1 MTRALYRAIEIGDA
15 AAVRRALA
23 NGAEPDRRPT
33 TTVESRRPLT
43 RLLSNMCRGNQY
55 EKRARLAL
63 LEDRACAYCSKPDA
77 YKACGRCQNQAYC
90 SIVCQRADWRR
101 HKQVCIPTTG
111 PDPEACCAV
120 LLEAGASPNEMA
132 GDGMAPI
139 FCAVCASPTV
149 LELFIGAGA
158 DVNVFLRTSRRSRM
172 RFETPLHRASRLGFV
187 QQVAALLAAGADVDM
202 PTPKTPLELAMS
214 EGRARVCPLL
224 LRAGATFPQSGAF
237 YLGAAL
243 AHPPGAFNLAYVQ
256 KIQKAGGFRQYEAL
270 CKKSLIAL
278 LEPKFP
284 QIPAEVIP
292 TIVEF
297 WAHAGDYCM
306 TFGPAT
312 LVRRGLEQ
320 IAARVATMNIS

>member
-1 MTRALYRAIEIGDA
+1 MAERVREALTRALYRAIEIGDA

-23 NGAEPDRRPT
+23 NGAEPDRRPA

-111 PDPEACCAV
+111 PDPEACCAA

-139 FCAVCASPTV
+139 FRAVCASPTV

-172 RFETPLHRASRLGFV
+172 RFETPLHWASRLGLV
-187 QQVAALLAAGADVDM
+187 KQVAALLAAGADVDM
-202 PTPKTPLELAMS
+202 PTPKTPLEQAMS
-214 EGRARVCPLL
+214 AGRARVCPLL
-224 LRAGATFPQSGAF
+224 LRAGATFPHSGAF

-243 AHPPGAFNLAYVQ
+243 GAPPGAFNLAYVQ

-297 WAHAGDYCM
+297 WAHAGDY
-306 TFGPAT
+306 
-312 LVRRGLEQ
+312 
-320 IAARVATMNIS
+320 

>member
-1 MTRALYRAIEIGDA
+1 MAAEAAETLTNALFDALETADA

-23 NGAEPDRRPT
+23 AGAEPDRTRPI
-33 TTVESRRPLT
+33 VGHPSIAIRPLM
-43 RLLSNMCRGNQY
+43 RLLSDMCQAINEW
-55 EKRARLAL
+55 EKR
-63 LEDRACAYCSKPDA
+63 YPKP
-77 YKACGRCQNQAYC
+77 G
-90 SIVCQRADWRR
+90 ADP
-101 HKQVCIPTTG
+101 V
-111 PDPEACCAV
+111 ACCAA
-120 LLEAGASPNEMA
+120 LLEAGASPHEMPE
-132 GDGMAPI
+132 DGMAPI
-139 FCAVCASPTV
+139 FCAVGSPTV

-158 DVNVFLRTSRRSRM
+158 DVNVFLNM
-172 RFETPLHRASRLGFV
+172 RIMGMQYLPGGGLETPLHWASRLGFV
-187 QQVAALLAAGADVDM
+187 KQVATLLAAGADVNWRHPFLAARDDL
-202 PTPKTPLELAMS
+202 KTPLELAMTA
-214 EGRARVCPLL
+214 GQARVCPLL
-224 LRAGATFPQSGAF
+224 LRAGATFPHSGAY

-306 TFGPAT
+306 TFGPAA